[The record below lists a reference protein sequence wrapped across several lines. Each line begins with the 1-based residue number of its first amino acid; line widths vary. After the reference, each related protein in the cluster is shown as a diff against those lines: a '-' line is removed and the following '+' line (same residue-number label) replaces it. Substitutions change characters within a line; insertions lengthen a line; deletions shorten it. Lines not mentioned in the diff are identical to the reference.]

1 MNTIGNNIQKYRQR
15 LGLSQQSLAD
25 TLFVSQQAIQKWET
39 GKSVPQA
46 DKISEIA
53 KILRVSVS
61 DILLDDTEFVSEYE
75 AFVDTTGQ
83 TRKQMHGLMCKQELS
98 YKERI
103 ELMCLKISLQNPEHY
118 GRSGYTLCFTEK
130 SHDAGLSQL

>member
-1 MNTIGNNIQKYRQR
+1 MNIIGNNIQKYRQR

-25 TLFVSQQAIQKWET
+25 ALFVTQQAIQKWET

-53 KILRVSVS
+53 KILHVSVS
-61 DILLDDTEFVSEYE
+61 DILLDHTTFVPEYE
-75 AFVDTTGQ
+75 VFVDTTGQ
-83 TRKQMHGLMCKQELS
+83 TRKQMHSLMRKQELS

-103 ELMCLKISLQNPEHY
+103 ELMCPFCN
-118 GRSGYTLCFTEK
+118 
-130 SHDAGLSQL
+130 